1 MDETTEAARGDD
13 RSPVTIIGLGVMGTA
28 LAGAFL
34 NEGHRTTV
42 WNRSASKADDLV
54 ANGAARAAT
63 VAEAVLAS
71 PLVVVCLRNYDVV
84 QEILHPV
91 GDALSGRVLVN
102 LTAGTPQQARATA
115 RWTAERGADYI
126 AGAIMV
132 GAPMIGQP
140 DALVLYSG
148 PREAF
153 ETHRRALGSLG
164 VSRYL
169 GAEPALAPLHDQAV
183 LGGTY
188 AMLAGFVHAIALIRT
203 EDVDAAEF
211 TSALLIP
218 RLEAMAVYMHRL
230 AERVDTGDHGTGVDW
245 NLGMQAK
252 DVSNLVQVSRA
263 EGVRADLLAS
273 LQALMDQAIAEGHGA
288 DDLSRV
294 VETLRTPPAR

>member
-1 MDETTEAARGDD
+1 MDETTEDARRDD
-13 RSPVTIIGLGVMGTA
+13 RSPVTIVGLGAMGTA

-34 NEGHRTTV
+34 NDGHRTTV
-42 WNRSASKADDLV
+42 WNRSPSKADDLV
-54 ANGAARAAT
+54 AKGAARAAT

-71 PLVVVCLRNYDVV
+71 PLVVICVRNYDVV
-84 QEILHPV
+84 HEILHPV
-91 GDALSGRVLVN
+91 GAALAGRVLVN

-132 GAPMIGQP
+132 GAPMIGRP
-140 DALVLYSG
+140 DALLLYSG
-148 PREAF
+148 PQEAF
-153 ETHRRALGSLG
+153 ETYRRALGSLG
-164 VSRYL
+164 ASRYL

-188 AMLAGFVHAIALIRT
+188 GMLAGFVHAVALIRT
-203 EDVDAAEF
+203 ADVDVAEF
-211 TSALLIP
+211 TSALLMP

-245 NLGMQAK
+245 NLGMQAA
-252 DVSNLVQVSRA
+252 DVSNLVQISKA

-288 DDLSRV
+288 DDLSRL